1 MTTISGIPHDFKKC
15 SKCGEIKPLS
25 EFARCAKSRDGLK
38 SECKTCQAERRRR
51 YYAEHAEEERE
62 RARRYHAEH
71 PEERRERAH
80 QYRAEHAEEWRE
92 YQRQYRAEHPEEVRE
107 YDRQYKAEHAEE
119 ERERKHARRAREIS
133 APGTHTAADLRL
145 QARAQTDK
153 RGRLICWWCG
163 QPIEGPYQKDHRIP
177 LGRGGSNWPENI
189 VIVHVECNL
198 SKGTKLPGEFNGRLL

>member
-51 YYAEHAEEERE
+51 YY
-62 RARRYHAEH
+62 
-71 PEERRERAH
+71 
-80 QYRAEHAEEWRE
+80 
-92 YQRQYRAEHPEEVRE
+92 
-107 YDRQYKAEHAEE
+107 AEHAEE

>member
-62 RARRYHAEH
+62 RARRYH
-71 PEERRERAH
+71 
-80 QYRAEHAEEWRE
+80 
-92 YQRQYRAEHPEEVRE
+92 AEHPEEVRE